1 MMLESLCIAAMLTSI
16 VSVVASLWCVM
27 HLKSFEVIKHT
38 PPPKPLEIVQK
49 PLEIVHEVLPEV
61 IFVNPHGDT
70 FHNTSQCSSV
80 TMRSESYT
88 LCKNCKVAHNKK
100 KR

>member
-16 VSVVASLWCVM
+16 VSMVASLWCAM

-38 PPPKPLEIVQK
+38 PPPKPLEIV
-49 PLEIVHEVLPEV
+49 HEVLPEV
-61 IFVNPHGDT
+61 IFVDPHGDT

-88 LCKNCKVAHNKK
+88 LCKNCKMAHHKK

>member
-38 PPPKPLEIVQK
+38 PPK
-49 PLEIVHEVLPEV
+49 PLEIVHEVLPEI

-88 LCKNCKVAHNKK
+88 LCKDCKVAHNKK